1 MKIKVCGITNTADAH
16 ACERNGADALGF
28 VFYNKSKR
36 YIAPENAAEICKALS
51 AFTTTVGVFV
61 HTPVN
66 EVNRIMKQ
74 AKLHVAQIIA
84 GDLTPYHEQCEYP
97 FYHCVRIDDD
107 FNFACITIDNGR
119 NILLDT
125 YSKSAYGGTGTKFNW
140 SKIPMQIRHA
150 VILAGGIG
158 EGDLKT
164 IKQTINPYGVD
175 VSSSLEISPGVKDLV
190 KIEQFFKT
198 VNAIR

>member
-1 MKIKVCGITNTADAH
+1 
-16 ACERNGADALGF
+16 
-28 VFYNKSKR
+28 FY
-36 YIAPENAAEICKALS
+36 
-51 AFTTTVGVFV
+51 
-61 HTPVN
+61 
-66 EVNRIMKQ
+66 
-74 AKLHVAQIIA
+74 
-84 GDLTPYHEQCEYP
+84 QCLR
-97 FYHCVRIDDD
+97 VDDD
-107 FNFACITIDNGR
+107 FDFARISIDSGR
-119 NILLDT
+119 TILLDT

-140 SKIPMQIRHA
+140 NKIPAQLRHE

-158 EGDLKT
+158 EGDLMT